1 MKSFFKNVLANVV
14 AIFIVGAM
22 LFCFFLIMMIV
33 GSLTGGDKVKIQN
46 DSILTLNEKMQ
57 IIDSPGEDQPSLFF
71 LAAPQHSKVLLKDVL
86 FAIKNA
92 KTDDKIKGISIET
105 DYIMAGLT
113 QLDDIRAALEDFK
126 SSGKFVYAY
135 GNGVTQSGYYL
146 GSVASSY
153 YLNPMGMIDLKGMS
167 SEVVYMKGFIEKY
180 GIGMDVIRHGKFKAA
195 VEPFLR
201 ESISEE
207 NKEQLSTLLGDLWG
221 DSAQKIAN
229 SRSMSA
235 DEFKL
240 VTDSLYG
247 MIPENALKYKLADK
261 LIQKS
266 QYEDLIRSKIA
277 AKKDSKLNRVS
288 FAKYIEST
296 KDSQKTGADQIAIL
310 YASGAIYNGEG
321 HDGIYSQNYIE
332 YIQKLKDDDKVK
344 AVVLRINSP
353 GGSANASEEILYE
366 LQQLKAK
373 KPLVVSFG
381 DYAAS
386 GGYYIAMA
394 GDKIYSEPN
403 TLTGSIGVFGMI
415 PNYKEL
421 ANRNGIRSDVVQTN
435 ENTVYHSWLQGLTP
449 AGERMFTNSVEH
461 TYKKFVHWVTA
472 NRKQTF
478 EQIDAIGG
486 GRIWSGKRAKE
497 LGLVDELGSLDQAIA
512 EAAKRAKMTDYTI
525 ESFPKKVSLYEQLI
539 KDLNSDQLY
548 NKVLKNKLGEDK
560 FKLFETISSPESK
573 PQIMMESFYRV
584 KID

>member
-1 MKSFFKNVLANVV
+1 MKSFFKNVLANIV

-22 LFCFFLIMMIV
+22 LFCFFLVMMIV
-33 GSLTGGDKVKIQN
+33 GSLSGGNKVKIQD

-57 IIDSPGEDQPSLFF
+57 IIDSPGEDQPSFMF
-71 LAAPQHSKVLLKDVL
+71 SATSQPTKVLLKDILV
-86 FAIKNA
+86 AIENA

-105 DYIMAGLT
+105 DYIRAGLT

-135 GNGVTQSGYYL
+135 GNVVTQSGYYL
-146 GSVASSY
+146 GSVASAY
-153 YLNPMGMIDLKGMS
+153 YLNPMGMIDLKGLS

-207 NKEQLSTLLGDLWG
+207 NKEQLSVLLGDLWG
-221 DSAQKIAN
+221 DTASKIAK

-235 DEFKL
+235 ADFKL

-247 MIPENALKYKLADK
+247 MIPENAIKYKLADN

-266 QYEDLIRSKIA
+266 QYEDLIRTKIA

-296 KDSQKTGADQIAIL
+296 KDAKERTGDKIAVL

-321 HDGIYSQNYIE
+321 FEGIYSKNYIE
-332 YIQKLKDDDKVK
+332 YIQKLRDDDKVK

-366 LQQLKAK
+366 LQQLKTK

-449 AGERMFTNSVEH
+449 AGERMFTSSVEH

-486 GRIWSGKRAKE
+486 GRVWSGNRAKE
-497 LGLVDELGSLDQAIA
+497 LGLVDELGSLDDAIA
-512 EAAKRAKMTDYTI
+512 EAVKRAKMKEYTL
-525 ESFPKKVSLYEQLI
+525 ESYPKKVSLYEQLM

-548 NKVLKNKLGEDK
+548 NKVLKSKLGEDK

-573 PQIMMESFYRV
+573 PQIMMESYYRV
-584 KID
+584 KMN